1 MEEISMMD
9 FEGKVALVTG
19 ASRQIG
25 AAVALAL
32 GQRGGSVMINYY
44 SGKERAERVA
54 AQVESAGGRALIHGA
69 DIRDRGAVRE
79 MVEKAYNHFGGI
91 DLLINNARQL
101 HPKKPFLELDW
112 EEDMY
117 SQLEVHLGGAFHC
130 CQEVIPHMINR
141 GGGAIVN
148 MLSTAFRSACPR
160 LHAYGPA
167 KAALRNFTMN
177 LAAEYGPQGIRV
189 NSVTPGTTAS
199 PEYPSR
205 NRSEADMEERRMGI
219 PLRRIGAP
227 NDVAETVVFLCSN
240 ASRHVTGADLAVNGG
255 SSISL

>member
-1 MEEISMMD
+1 MMD

-19 ASRQIG
+19 ASRRIG
-25 AAVALAL
+25 SALALTL
-32 GQRGGSVMINYY
+32 GQRGGSVVVNYF

-54 AQVESAGGRALIHGA
+54 AQVEAAGGRALIHGA

-79 MVEKAYNHFGGI
+79 MVEQTINNFGGLDI
-91 DLLINNARQL
+91 LINNARQL
-101 HPKKPFLELDW
+101 HPKKSFLDLDW
-112 EEDMY
+112 EEDMC
-117 SQLEVHLGGAFHC
+117 SQLEMHLGGAFHC

-148 MLSTAFRSACPR
+148 MLSTAFRSASPL

-177 LAAEYGPQGIRV
+177 LAAEFGPQGIRV
-189 NSVTPGTTAS
+189 NSITPGTTRS

-205 NRSEADMEERRMGI
+205 NRSEAEMEERRMDI
-219 PLRRIGAP
+219 PLRRIATP
-227 NDVAETVVFLCSN
+227 EDVAETAIFLCSD
-240 ASRHVTGADLAVNGG
+240 AARHITGADLPVNGG
-255 SSISL
+255 SKITR